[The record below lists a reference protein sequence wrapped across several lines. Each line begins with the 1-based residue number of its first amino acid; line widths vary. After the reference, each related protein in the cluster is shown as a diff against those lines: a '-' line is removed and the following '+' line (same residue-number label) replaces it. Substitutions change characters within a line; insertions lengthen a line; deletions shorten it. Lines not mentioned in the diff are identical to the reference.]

1 MACGIYLGIL
11 LLCLLGAEHV
21 GCLWASQEA
30 QGESYVGFVQD
41 DDNDVSLSHA
51 GKPPQNQFR
60 QVSRVQALAQSGS
73 SAGISTY
80 GNQQF
85 LGGYSSLKVVRRPP
99 MAMAAKSVVPKKARL
114 STDIA
119 SSGSL
124 SRFKPHQSN
133 IAVGQAEEWKKT
145 NGGHYSRGKF
155 PNLQSYGMRKY
166 SAKMQTSANA
176 PATKV
181 LIGQKP
187 ARHQKKTLTK
197 YNQMVFQG
205 ERQQLTGGLSEAGP
219 NGQRYTFTN
228 VLKIPSQ
235 FGGYAIRRLKDPVAQ
250 KSSKPI
256 PHYAHPE
263 TKWTRVKL
271 RS

>member
-21 GCLWASQEA
+21 RCLWASQEA

-41 DDNDVSLSHA
+41 DNDGSLSHV

-73 SAGISTY
+73 SGGVSTY
-80 GNQQF
+80 DNQQF

-99 MAMAAKSVVPKKARL
+99 VATAGESIVLKKPGL

-133 IAVGQAEEWKKT
+133 VAVGQAEEWKIP
-145 NGGHYSRGKF
+145 NGHQSRGKF
-155 PNLQSYGMRKY
+155 PNLQGYGMRKY
-166 SAKMQTSANA
+166 SANMQTSANA
-176 PATKV
+176 AATKV

-187 ARHQKKTLTK
+187 ARHQKKNLK
-197 YNQMVFQG
+197 HNHGQMMFQG
-205 ERQQLTGGLSEAGP
+205 KRQQLTGGLSEAGP
-219 NGQRYTFTN
+219 NGQLYAHAD

-235 FGGYAIRRLKDPVAQ
+235 FGGYAIRRLKDPVVQ

-256 PHYAHPE
+256 PHHAHLE